1 MADFVVREAR
11 PEDAAQVIAHIKRI
25 AEEPNNGISISSADE
40 FRYTEEE
47 EAVII
52 EKAASSDD
60 RLMIVAEASGQIIG
74 VASCTP
80 GNQGYRHTLGLG
92 ITVNAAWRDKG
103 VGTAMLEC
111 IIDWCKNNAT
121 IHRLELWVFPDNKRA
136 ISLYEKVGFEHEGN
150 RRGCFLKDGK
160 FQDLML
166 MGMIF
171 ER

>member
-1 MADFVVREAR
+1 MADFVVREAM
-11 PEDAAQVIAHIKRI
+11 PDDAVQVIAHIKRI
-25 AEEPNNGISISSADE
+25 ADEPNNGISISSADE

-47 EAVII
+47 ESTII
-52 EKAASSDD
+52 AKAAASDD
-60 RLMIVAEASGQIIG
+60 RLMIIAESKGEIIG
-74 VASCTP
+74 VATCTP

-103 VGTAMLEC
+103 VGTTMLEH
-111 IIDWCKNNAT
+111 IVEWSQNNALV
-121 IHRLELWVFPDNKRA
+121 HRLELWVFPDNKRA
-136 ISLYEKVGFEHEGN
+136 INLYEKMGFEHEGS